1 MAGLAV
7 SFTTDAGTNPGQSED
22 AFLCDNNLFIV
33 SEGVAGRYLDNIARE
48 MACRVIHDAFFEYL
62 GKTHSPSDALH
73 HAVKEANREI
83 LKEGKRIGRKMTVST
98 CAAYIKDMILYFTHL
113 GDSRIYCL
121 QKGEILQLTRDH
133 RVEREG
139 LFFHPPKAYHTPHR
153 NALTEALGLREDP
166 PVEVKKFALHERDLI
181 LMTTEGLTGRL
192 SDMQIFKVFLKT
204 GNAKQ
209 LCTQLVHEA
218 RRVDKARSMTL
229 GIIGLEQRAPRWHKV
244 ALVCCL
250 LILIGLAVVVLSVGK

>member
-1 MAGLAV
+1 MALLTV
-7 SFTTDAGTNPGQSED
+7 SFTTDAGTDPDQSED

-33 SEGVAGRYLDNIARE
+33 SEGVAGRHLDNIARE
-48 MACRVIHDAFFEYL
+48 MACRVIHDAFFEHL
-62 GKTHSPSDALH
+62 GETRSPSDALH
-73 HAVKEANREI
+73 HAVEEANREI
-83 LKEGKRIGRKMTVST
+83 LKEGKRIGRKMTVSI

-153 NALTEALGLREDP
+153 NALTEALGLRNDP
-166 PVEVKKFALHERDLI
+166 PVEVKKFALHEKDLI
-181 LMTTEGLTGRL
+181 LMTTEGLTSRL
-192 SDMQIFKVFLKT
+192 SDMQILKVFVKT
-204 GNAKQ
+204 GNVKQ
-209 LCTQLVHEA
+209 LCARLVHEA

-229 GIIGLEQRAPRWHKV
+229 GIIGLEKKAPHWHKIA

-250 LILIGLAVVVLSVGK
+250 LILIGLAVVVLYV